1 MLYKG
6 GDFMTFFYTET
17 KETYKDRHWIRES
30 VLPYLYSYGSDGKYR
45 KTKMTVEKI
54 KENQDYGYGY
64 YQKKYGW
71 LSLKGVKHMVYKPNI
86 YTEYFKDDCLFINY
100 SDKPITKQDSD
111 DGWYD
116 GYDLILDGWDMVNFV
131 WNCDIDEHL
140 RNQIIKQIEQRVL
153 DGNKIQ
159 EKSCFPILIN
169 IDSLPWRKK

>member
-1 MLYKG
+1 
-6 GDFMTFFYTET
+6 
-17 KETYKDRHWIRES
+17 
-30 VLPYLYSYGSDGKYR
+30 
-45 KTKMTVEKI
+45 
-54 KENQDYGYGY
+54 
-64 YQKKYGW
+64 
-71 LSLKGVKHMVYKPNI
+71 MVYKPNI
-86 YTEYFKDDCLFINY
+86 YTEHFKDDCLFINY

-140 RNQIIKQIEQRVL
+140 RNQIIKQIEQRVI

-169 IDSLPWRKK
+169 IDSLPWRKNK